1 MRVLPIAPLVL
12 ALAIPLPMLAAGAE
26 NPSANFTVS
35 QQTLVPGMT
44 LQPGSYSIKVL
55 DHLQDRYIVRIDDAS
70 RNQHSTFISVQDP
83 KVKSAGKTGA
93 VPWSAGPDG
102 NSALRGFS
110 FGSNTPPLEFVY
122 PKADAVALAKVNDSK
137 VPAIDPAS
145 EGRPAEVSGLSKE
158 DMEIVTLWLL
168 SSSTV
173 GPTDTAPTI
182 KAEKMQQV
190 ASNKPPKPVIDRL
203 PHTASALPTMLL
215 AGLGAAAGAALLR
228 RRRVAERSIS

>member
-1 MRVLPIAPLVL
+1 MRVSSVLPLVL
-12 ALAIPLPMLAAGAE
+12 ALATPVSLLAAGSDQA
-26 NPSANFTVS
+26 SANFTVS

-55 DHLQDRYIVRIDDAS
+55 DHLQDRYIVRIDSAAGDA
-70 RNQHSTFISVQDP
+70 HSTFISVQDP

-102 NSALRGFS
+102 NSALRGFT
-110 FGSNTPPLEFVY
+110 FGSSTPPLEFVY
-122 PKADAVALAKVNDSK
+122 PKADAVAIAKVNDSK

-203 PHTASALPTMLL
+203 PHTASELPSTLLTGLL
-215 AGLGAAAGAALLR
+215 AAGGASLLW
-228 RRRVAERSIS
+228 RRRVVGERAI

>member
-1 MRVLPIAPLVL
+1 MRVLPIVPI
-12 ALAIPLPMLAAGAE
+12 ALAFMIPAPMLAAGAE

-55 DHLQDRYIVRIDDAS
+55 DHLQDRYIVRIDNAS
-70 RNQHSTFISVQDP
+70 GNEHSTFISVQDP
-83 KVKSAGKTGA
+83 KVKSLGKTGA
-93 VPWSAGPDG
+93 VPWTAGPDG
-102 NSALRGFS
+102 NSALRGFT
-110 FGSNTPPLEFVY
+110 FGSSTPPLEFVY
-122 PKADAVALAKVNDSK
+122 PKSDAVAIAKLNDSK

-173 GPTDTAPTI
+173 SPTDTAPTI

-190 ASNKPPKPVIDRL
+190 ASNKPPKPVLDRL
-203 PHTASALPTMLL
+203 PHTASLLPSTLL
-215 AGLGAAAGAALLR
+215 TGFIAAGSAVLLR
-228 RRRVAERSIS
+228 RRRIAEQRVL

>member
-1 MRVLPIAPLVL
+1 MRVVPFLPVVLTLAAPLSL
-12 ALAIPLPMLAAGAE
+12 LAAGPE

-55 DHLQDRYIVRIDDAS
+55 DHLQDRYIVRIDDVS
-70 RNQHSTFISVQDP
+70 KNQHSTFISVQDP
-83 KVKSAGKTGA
+83 KVKAIGKTGA
-93 VPWSAGPDG
+93 IPWSAGPDG
-102 NSALRGFS
+102 NSALRGFT
-110 FGSNTPPLEFVY
+110 FGTNTPALEFVY
-122 PKADAVALAKVNDSK
+122 PKADAVAIAKLNDSK

-173 GPTDTAPTI
+173 GPSDTAPTI

-203 PHTASALPTMLL
+203 PHTASSLPMTALL
-215 AGLGAAAGAALLR
+215 GLSAAGGALVLR
-228 RRRVAERSIS
+228 RRRLASERAV

>member
-1 MRVLPIAPLVL
+1 MRVFSIFPVAL
-12 ALAIPLPMLAAGAE
+12 ALAIPVPALAAGSDQ
-26 NPSANFTVS
+26 PSANFTVS
-35 QQTLVPGMT
+35 QQTMVPGMT

-55 DHLQDRYIVRIDDAS
+55 DHLQDRYIVRIDSAS
-70 RNQHSTFISVQDP
+70 GGEHSTFISVQDP

-102 NSALRGFS
+102 NSALRGFT
-110 FGSNTPPLEFVY
+110 FGSSTPALEFVY
-122 PKADAVALAKVNDSK
+122 PKTDAVAIAKVNDSK

-173 GPTDTAPTI
+173 GPTDTAPSI

-203 PHTASALPTMLL
+203 PHTGSELPSVLL
-215 AGLGAAAGAALLR
+215 AGLVAAGGAALLSR
-228 RRRVAERSIS
+228 RRLANDRAL

>member
-1 MRVLPIAPLVL
+1 MRVVPIIPIVL
-12 ALAIPLPMLAAGAE
+12 ALALPIPMFAAGSE
-26 NPSANFTVS
+26 QPSANFTVS

-55 DHLQDRYIVRIDDAS
+55 DHLQDRYIVRIDAAS
-70 RNQHSTFISVQDP
+70 GSQHSTFISVQDP

-93 VPWSAGPDG
+93 VSWSAGPDG
-102 NSALRGFS
+102 ASALRGFT
-110 FGSNTPPLEFVY
+110 FGSSTPALEFVY
-122 PKADAVALAKVNDSK
+122 PKADAVAIAKLNDSK

-190 ASNKPPKPVIDRL
+190 ASNKPPKPIIDRL
-203 PHTASALPTMLL
+203 PHTASALPATLL
-215 AGLGAAAGAALLR
+215 AGLLAGAGASLLR
-228 RRRVAERSIS
+228 RRRTADECAS

>member
-1 MRVLPIAPLVL
+1 MRVPPVVPILL
-12 ALAIPLPMLAAGAE
+12 ALVMPAPMLAAGAE
-26 NPSANFTVS
+26 NPSAKFTVS

-70 RNQHSTFISVQDP
+70 GSEHSTFISVQDP

-93 VPWSAGPDG
+93 VPWNAGPDG
-102 NSALRGFS
+102 NSALRGFT
-110 FGSNTPPLEFVY
+110 FGSSTPPLEFVY
-122 PKADAVALAKVNDSK
+122 PKADAVAIAKLNDSK

-173 GPTDTAPTI
+173 GPSDTAPTI

-190 ASNKPPKPVIDRL
+190 ASVKPPKPVLDRL
-203 PHTASALPTMLL
+203 PHTAGTLPLALLTGMG
-215 AGLGAAAGAALLR
+215 ALGAAAFLR
-228 RRRVAERSIS
+228 RRRLAEQRSL

>member
-1 MRVLPIAPLVL
+1 MRVVPIVPMVL
-12 ALAIPLPMLAAGAE
+12 ALALPVPMLAAGSDQ
-26 NPSANFTVS
+26 PSANFTVS

-55 DHLQDRYIVRIDDAS
+55 DHLQDRYIVRIDAAS
-70 RNQHSTFISVQDP
+70 GTQHSTFISVQDP

-93 VPWSAGPDG
+93 VSWSAGPDG
-102 NSALRGFS
+102 ASALRGFT
-110 FGSNTPPLEFVY
+110 FGSSTPALEFVY
-122 PKADAVALAKVNDSK
+122 PKADAVALAKLNDSK

-203 PHTASALPTMLL
+203 PHTASLLPATLL
-215 AGLGAAAGAALLR
+215 AGSLAGVAAALLR
-228 RRRVAERSIS
+228 RRRLAVESAS

>member
-1 MRVLPIAPLVL
+1 MRVAPIVPFVLAFVAPLS
-12 ALAIPLPMLAAGAE
+12 MLAAGPE

-55 DHLQDRYIVRIDDAS
+55 DHLQDRYIVRIDNAS
-70 RNQHSTFISVQDP
+70 GNAHSTFISVQDP
-83 KVKSAGKTGA
+83 KVKASGKTGA

-110 FGSNTPPLEFVY
+110 FGSSTPPLEFVY
-122 PKADAVALAKVNDSK
+122 PKSDAVAIAKLNDSK

-173 GPTDTAPTI
+173 GPSDTAPTI

-203 PHTASALPTMLL
+203 PHTASLLPSTVLL
-215 AGLGAAAGAALLR
+215 GFVSLGGASLLR
-228 RRRVAERSIS
+228 WRRVNQRSL

>member
-1 MRVLPIAPLVL
+1 MRVAPIVPLIL
-12 ALAIPLPMLAAGAE
+12 ALAAPLPMVAAGSE
-26 NPSANFTVS
+26 TPSATFSVS

-55 DHLQDRYIVRIDDAS
+55 DHLQDRYIVRIDNAS
-70 RNQHSTFISVQDP
+70 GKEHSTFISVQDP
-83 KVKSAGKTGA
+83 KIKVSGKTGV

-110 FGSNTPPLEFVY
+110 FGSSSPALEFVY
-122 PKADAVALAKVNDSK
+122 PKSDAVAIAKLNDSK

-173 GPTDTAPTI
+173 GPSDTAPTI
-182 KAEKMQQV
+182 RAEKMQQV
-190 ASNKPPKPVIDRL
+190 ASNKPSKPVIDRL
-203 PHTASALPTMLL
+203 PHTASVLPAT
-215 AGLGAAAGAALLR
+215 ALLGLLSLGGAYLLSR
-228 RRRVAERSIS
+228 RRALGCRSL

>member
-1 MRVLPIAPLVL
+1 MRVSPSVSMMVL
-12 ALAIPLPMLAAGAE
+12 ALAIPVPLLAAGSD
-26 NPSANFTVS
+26 NPSATFTVS

-55 DHLQDRYIVRIDDAS
+55 DHLQDRYIVRIDNAS
-70 RNQHSTFISVQDP
+70 GNEHSTFISVQDP
-83 KVKSAGKTGA
+83 KIKSAGKTGA
-93 VPWSAGPDG
+93 VSWNAGPDG
-102 NSALRGFS
+102 NSALRGFT
-110 FGSNTPPLEFVY
+110 FGRSPALEFVY
-122 PKADAVALAKVNDSK
+122 PKADAVAIAKLNDSK

-173 GPTDTAPTI
+173 GPTDTAPSI

-190 ASNKPPKPVIDRL
+190 AGNRPPKPVIGRL
-203 PHTASALPTMLL
+203 PHTASALPTIFL
-215 AGLGAAAGAALLR
+215 AGFVVSLGAALLR
-228 RRRVAERSIS
+228 RRRLASERAV

>member
-1 MRVLPIAPLVL
+1 MRVAPIVPLIVALAAPL
-12 ALAIPLPMLAAGAE
+12 ALQAAGPE
-26 NPSANFTVS
+26 TPSANFTVS
-35 QQTLVPGMT
+35 QQTMVPGMT

-55 DHLQDRYIVRIDDAS
+55 DHLQDRYIVRIENAS
-70 RNQHSTFISVQDP
+70 GKEHSTFISVQDP
-83 KVKSAGKTGA
+83 KIKSGGKTGV

-102 NSALRGFS
+102 NTALRGFS
-110 FGSNTPPLEFVY
+110 FGSSTPPLEFVY
-122 PKADAVALAKVNDSK
+122 PKSDAVAIAKVNDSK

-173 GPTDTAPTI
+173 GPADAAPTI

-190 ASNKPPKPVIDRL
+190 ASNKPPKPVIDQL
-203 PHTASALPTMLL
+203 PHTASDLPATAGIALIS
-215 AGLGAAAGAALLR
+215 LGAAVFIRRQRLLGR
-228 RRRVAERSIS
+228 QSL

>member
-1 MRVLPIAPLVL
+1 MRALPIVPIVL
-12 ALAIPLPMLAAGAE
+12 ALAIPAPLLAAGAE

-55 DHLQDRYIVRIDDAS
+55 DHLQDRYIVRIDNAS
-70 RNQHSTFISVQDP
+70 GNEHSTFISVQDP
-83 KVKSAGKTGA
+83 KVKVAGKTGA
-93 VPWSAGPDG
+93 VPWNAGPDG
-102 NSALRGFS
+102 NSALRGFT

-122 PKADAVALAKVNDSK
+122 PKADAVAIAKLNDSK

-203 PHTASALPTMLL
+203 PHTASALPTFLL
-215 AGLGAAAGAALLR
+215 AGLVAAGGAAVLR
-228 RRRVAERSIS
+228 RRRVATQNSL

>member
-1 MRVLPIAPLVL
+1 MRAAPIVPLVL
-12 ALAIPLPMLAAGAE
+12 SFAAPFSMLAAGPA
-26 NPSANFTVS
+26 NPSATFTVS
-35 QQTLVPGMT
+35 QQTMIPGMT

-55 DHLQDRYIVRIDDAS
+55 DHLQDRYIVRIDNAS
-70 RNQHSTFISVQDP
+70 HNEHSTFIGVQDP
-83 KVKSAGKTGA
+83 KVQAGGKTGA

-110 FGSNTPPLEFVY
+110 FGSTSPAVEFVY
-122 PKADAVALAKVNDSK
+122 PKSDAVAIAKLNDSK

-173 GPTDTAPTI
+173 GPSDTAPTI

-190 ASNKPPKPVIDRL
+190 ASNKPVRPVIDAL
-203 PHTASALPTMLL
+203 PHTASVLPSTALLGLL
-215 AGLGAAAGAALLR
+215 ALGGASLLR
-228 RRRVAERSIS
+228 RRSILGQRGF

>member
-1 MRVLPIAPLVL
+1 MRVAPIVPFVL
-12 ALAIPLPMLAAGAE
+12 ALAVPLPLLAAGPE
-26 NPSANFTVS
+26 TPSANFTVS

-55 DHLQDRYIVRIDDAS
+55 DHLQDRYIVRIDNAS
-70 RNQHSTFISVQDP
+70 GKEHSTFISVQDP
-83 KVKSAGKTGA
+83 KIKAAGKTGV
-93 VPWSAGPDG
+93 VPWNAGPDG

-110 FGSNTPPLEFVY
+110 FGSSTPSLEFVY
-122 PKADAVALAKVNDSK
+122 PKSDAVAIAKLNDSK

-173 GPTDTAPTI
+173 GPSDTAPTI

-203 PHTASALPTMLL
+203 PHTASVLPSTLLL
-215 AGLGAAAGAALLR
+215 AMVSVGGALVLR
-228 RRRVAERSIS
+228 RRRMVSQRSL

>member
-1 MRVLPIAPLVL
+1 MRVQSVLPLVL
-12 ALAIPLPMLAAGAE
+12 ALAAPASLLAAGSDQ
-26 NPSANFTVS
+26 PSANFTVS
-35 QQTLVPGMT
+35 QQTMVPGMT

-55 DHLQDRYIVRIDDAS
+55 DHLQDRYIVRIDSATGGT
-70 RNQHSTFISVQDP
+70 HSTFISVQDP

-102 NSALRGFS
+102 NSALRGFT
-110 FGSNTPPLEFVY
+110 FGSSTPPLEFVY
-122 PKADAVALAKVNDSK
+122 PKADAVAIAKVNDSK

-203 PHTASALPTMLL
+203 PHTASELPATLL
-215 AGLGAAAGAALLR
+215 AGLVMAGGASLLW
-228 RRRVAERSIS
+228 RRRVAGERAL